1 MYENNYCLITYR
13 LCVKIT
19 ITGNAQLFHSTY
31 IPEPLFKMLKQKKLC
46 EAKDQKYIWLPQ
58 YTGFKQASITG
69 LIFQNISSKCS
80 NRENCV
86 RDQTRNIFGYH
97 RKLSLNRHQQF
108 EDISQNTTRL
118 IKIRIQSLFL
128 KKKNSKFSLIL
139 FNCRKYLM

>member
-1 MYENNYCLITYR
+1 MYENNYYKQCMKKNYCLITYR

-19 ITGNAQLFHSTY
+19 IIGNAQLFHSTY
-31 IPEPLFKMLKQKKLC
+31 IPESLFKMLKQRKLC
-46 EAKDQKYIWLPQ
+46 EGKDQKYIWLPQ

-108 EDISQNTTRL
+108 EDISQNTTTRS
-118 IKIRIQSLFL
+118 IRIRIVFVS
-128 KKKNSKFSLIL
+128 KKKKIANFL
-139 FNCRKYLM
+139 